1 LQAEQFLHALQGV
14 FPMQVAMIDGSMI
27 GFLSNDD
34 NSIVSNRIKNKSNIF
49 MGRPVFLLRV

>member
-1 LQAEQFLHALQGV
+1 
-14 FPMQVAMIDGSMI
+14 MQVAMIDGSMI